1 MLKKNILFNYLG
13 QLYLSAIGICIFPLY
28 LKYIGGEAYGLVG
41 FFVMLQTWMLLF
53 DLGMSPTLSRQV
65 AISNAQGDSKDLKRL
80 LRSLETIFFVIA
92 AVISILMYA
101 FSDMIAKKWLI
112 IKELN
117 INEVAVCIA
126 LMGGVVSFRWFTTLY
141 KSGIN
146 GYERQV
152 WINVA
157 NIIVITLRLPV
168 ALFIFIFIHNPLV
181 IYFLYQLIISL
192 CELIIF
198 QRKMY
203 NCLPET
209 SRNIKIPLI
218 SGNILKKVFPFA
230 VGTAYTAGIWVLLT
244 QLDKLLLSKVLTLSD
259 FGFFSLVATLVGGI
273 LMLSTPVSNA
283 ILPRLT
289 ALLSQGKLEQ
299 LVNIYNLSTK
309 FVCCIIFPITTIM
322 ICFPYQVIYGWT
334 GNAMTS
340 KWAEDILP
348 LYALGNAL
356 LAVIGFQYYL
366 QYAYGKLRLHVLYNT
381 VLAIISIPAVYYCAT
396 RYGAIGTG
404 YVWVCLNIIT
414 LFFWTYIVHNKFL
427 PGIHFKWLTREVI
440 FPALLT
446 FLYIM
451 MISIL
456 MHNKDINTRFED
468 LLFVVAI
475 TGSSIFIN
483 ISICFYSQILKFVKR

>member
-141 KSGIN
+141 KSSIN

-218 SGNILKKVFPFA
+218 SGNILKKVFH
-230 VGTAYTAGIWVLLT
+230 LLWEQPT
-244 QLDKLLLSKVLTLSD
+244 RQV
-259 FGFFSLVATLVGGI
+259 FGF
-273 LMLSTPVSNA
+273 
-283 ILPRLT
+283 
-289 ALLSQGKLEQ
+289 
-299 LVNIYNLSTK
+299 
-309 FVCCIIFPITTIM
+309 C
-322 ICFPYQVIYGWT
+322 
-334 GNAMTS
+334 
-340 KWAEDILP
+340 
-348 LYALGNAL
+348 
-356 LAVIGFQYYL
+356 
-366 QYAYGKLRLHVLYNT
+366 
-381 VLAIISIPAVYYCAT
+381 
-396 RYGAIGTG
+396 
-404 YVWVCLNIIT
+404 
-414 LFFWTYIVHNKFL
+414 
-427 PGIHFKWLTREVI
+427 
-440 FPALLT
+440 
-446 FLYIM
+446 
-451 MISIL
+451 
-456 MHNKDINTRFED
+456 
-468 LLFVVAI
+468 
-475 TGSSIFIN
+475 
-483 ISICFYSQILKFVKR
+483 